1 MLADLESLIARLE
14 YAVGQSTDALERL
27 EAAHRLTARLL
38 TDNVS
43 ERRSPQARATT
54 PH

>member
-1 MLADLESLIARLE
+1 MDFLDLRHHRLDEVVAR
-14 YAVGQSTDALERL
+14 ATDAVDRL

-38 TDNVS
+38 TDRIS
-43 ERRSPQARATT
+43 EKPGSAHRATT